1 MELSKFLVSI
11 SQFLVRLVSFFF
23 PRYISNHLHGLFAGA
38 WDPQTKDPLP
48 VDIPLPNQSQGI
60 DDVKIMNRTCLQIF
74 ETKLSLQ
81 ELWGGQQ
88 FLAALS
94 WQLTLTFGFWCGQ
107 QDLDFAQKLNI
118 KKVWCTAA
126 FIYRFFRAFRVAI
139 PFLRAQP

>member
-1 MELSKFLVSI
+1 MQIKKIILKFDYSSFYNITIKLVMELFKFLVSI

-60 DDVKIMNRTCLQIF
+60 DDLKIMNRTCLQIF

-81 ELWGGQQ
+81 ELWGG
-88 FLAALS
+88 
-94 WQLTLTFGFWCGQ
+94 
-107 QDLDFAQKLNI
+107 
-118 KKVWCTAA
+118 
-126 FIYRFFRAFRVAI
+126 
-139 PFLRAQP
+139 